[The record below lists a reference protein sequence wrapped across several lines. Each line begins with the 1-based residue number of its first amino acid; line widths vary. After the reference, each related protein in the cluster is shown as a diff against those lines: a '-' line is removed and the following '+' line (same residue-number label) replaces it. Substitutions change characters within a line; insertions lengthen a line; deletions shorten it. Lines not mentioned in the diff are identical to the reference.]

1 MFHCN
6 IGFKSEVCHVC
17 VIYCTQC
24 GELKKCHTVIIN
36 PFTPELLLHL
46 SLMHEDMYRSG
57 MGGMD
62 RDFGQ
67 GDLPMN
73 RGFGSDSFGGMG
85 ESES

>member
-1 MFHCN
+1 M
-6 IGFKSEVCHVC
+6 
-17 VIYCTQC
+17 Y
-24 GELKKCHTVIIN
+24 
-36 PFTPELLLHL
+36 
-46 SLMHEDMYRSG
+46 EDMYRSG

-85 ESES
+85 TSEPRRPEEQ